1 MGTPALEL
9 LTDQTPS
16 FEPSPS
22 LPVIEEIA
30 DDKIAVLHPHR
41 RRDDGPPGVGA
52 GLIGRPQSA

>member
-41 RRDDGPPGVGA
+41 RRDDGPPGVA
-52 GLIGRPQSA
+52 